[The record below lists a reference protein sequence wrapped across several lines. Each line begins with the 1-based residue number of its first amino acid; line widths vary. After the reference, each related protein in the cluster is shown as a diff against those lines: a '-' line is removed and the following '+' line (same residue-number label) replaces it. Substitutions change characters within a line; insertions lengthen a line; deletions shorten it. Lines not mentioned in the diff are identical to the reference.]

1 MPDELDRIIRDG
13 NRFHDY
19 TRSTDNWLHCADGF
33 TVSVLAGIGAYCT
46 PHWIDAKPGTDP
58 EGPFT
63 HVEVG
68 FPSERPEPWD
78 QWSEYAETPEEPTD
92 TVYGQ
97 VPAGLVRA
105 LVDAHGGVTRAARR
119 SMALHRWRL
128 AVLSAA
134 SSSGS
139 GGDDD

>member
-19 TRSTDNWLHCADGF
+19 TCNTDNWLECVDGF
-33 TVSVLAGIGAYCT
+33 QLSVIAGFGAYST
-46 PHWIDAKPGTDP
+46 PHWIDAKPRTDP

-68 FPSERPEPWD
+68 FPSARPEPWD
-78 QWSEYAETPEEPTD
+78 QWSEYAETPEESTD

-97 VPAGLVRA
+97 VPAVMVRA
-105 LVDAHGGVTRAARR
+105 LVDAHGGVTRT
-119 SMALHRWRL
+119 
-128 AVLSAA
+128 AA
-134 SSSGS
+134 SRPLLRVELQ
-139 GGDDD
+139 